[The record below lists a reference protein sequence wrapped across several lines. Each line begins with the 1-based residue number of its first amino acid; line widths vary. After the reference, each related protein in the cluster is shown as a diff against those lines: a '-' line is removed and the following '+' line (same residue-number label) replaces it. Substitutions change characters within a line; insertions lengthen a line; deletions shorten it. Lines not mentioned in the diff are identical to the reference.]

1 MRVGI
6 DTGGTFTDLAVL
18 GEDGQVHIGKVPS
31 TPDDPG
37 RALLAGLESLGLAG
51 RFRVGGDAGD
61 RDKVVHGTTVAL
73 NALLTGRLG
82 RVALVTNEGFR
93 DLIEI
98 GRQDRPELYALEP
111 EKPAALVPRERRF
124 EVPQRSWPTEPPHQV
139 AAEHAGGVGA
149 ALGSSALVEVRA
161 PSDAE
166 LARLRG
172 AVAASGAES
181 IAVCLLHSYADPSI
195 ERRIAEALAPLGL
208 PITCSAELLPAYRE
222 HERTSTALVNA
233 ALVPVVRQYLA
244 RLARELDPRHLE
256 LLQSAGGTL
265 GAARAADEPARILLS
280 GPAGGVIGAGAA
292 AREAGLGAVV
302 TLDMGGTSTD
312 VAFHAP
318 GAGLAGAVDDVK
330 VAGHPVA
337 LPTLDLYTIGCGGG
351 SLARVD
357 AAGVLHVGPE
367 SAGADPGPVCY
378 GRGTEPTVT
387 DAEVHLG
394 HVATGGFL
402 GGELAL
408 DVGAVARAFERLGAR
423 LGVSSTAAAEAVVD
437 VARAGMRRALGVM
450 TMQRGRDPRRT
461 PLVAFGGG
469 GGLHAAALAE
479 AIGCEGALVPQHPGV
494 LSAWGMA
501 HADALADRVQ
511 TVLVPLQ
518 AWSRRARAEALQAL
532 AELAA
537 EELVAAGHG
546 RQALTFET
554 SLSLRYRGQSFELP
568 LADTDDVAARFHA
581 AHEERYGWRL
591 ADHPIDLVHLRARA
605 IARAGHGASAAPKTP
620 TSAPSRLECP
630 RPVRERSAVFRGVR
644 ATIPVFDRAAL
655 TRGSEVLGPAII
667 EEFTATTLVPP
678 GTRATLTNGA
688 HLWLTA
694 I

>member
-6 DTGGTFTDLAVL
+6 DTGGTFTDLAARAD
-18 GEDGQVHIGKVPS
+18 DGAVRIAKVPS

-37 RALLAGLESLGLAG
+37 RALVAGLAALGLEE
-51 RFRVGGDAGD
+51 RFRPGGGDAGS
-61 RDKVVHGTTVAL
+61 RLVHGTTVAL
-73 NALLTGRLG
+73 NALLTGRIG
-82 RVALVTNEGFR
+82 RAALVTNAGFL

-111 EKPAALVPRERRF
+111 EKPAPLVPRERRF
-124 EVPQRSWPTEPPHQV
+124 EVPQRSWPDP
-139 AAEHAGGVGA
+139 AGPRDGLPRVI
-149 ALGSSALVEVRA
+149 EVQS
-161 PSDAE
+161 PSEADLE
-166 LARLRG
+166 RLRA

-181 IAVCLLHSYADPSI
+181 VAVCLLHAYATPEI
-195 ERRIAEALAPLGL
+195 EQRVARALAPLGL
-208 PITCSAELLPAYRE
+208 PVTCSATLLPAYRE

-233 ALVPVVRQYLA
+233 ALVPVVRRYLA
-244 RLARELDPRHLE
+244 RLARELDPERLD

-265 GAARAADEPARILLS
+265 SAERAAEEPARVLLS

-292 AREAGLGAVV
+292 AQAAGLGPVV

-357 AAGVLHVGPE
+357 AGGVLHVGPE
-367 SAGADPGPVCY
+367 SAGADPGPLCY
-378 GRGTEPTVT
+378 GRGAVPTVT
-387 DAEVHLG
+387 DAHVFLG

-408 DVGAVARAFERLGAR
+408 DTDAVARGFEGLGRA
-423 LGVSSTAAAEAVVD
+423 LGTSAAAAAEAVID

-469 GGLHAAALAE
+469 GGLHAAALARVMG
-479 AIGCEGALVPQHPGV
+479 AEGALVPVHPGV

-501 HADALADRVQ
+501 HADALVDRVR
-511 TVLVPLQ
+511 TLLVPLAAFGAPQ
-518 AWSRRARAEALQAL
+518 RAAALSALQAEATEAL
-532 AELAA
+532 L
-537 EELVAAGHG
+537 AAGHAPG
-546 RQALTFET
+546 ALRSEA
-554 SLSLRYRGQSFELP
+554 SLSLRYRGQSFELA
-568 LADTDDVAARFHA
+568 LHDSADIAERFHA
-581 AHEERYGWRL
+581 LHAERYGWRL
-591 ADHPIDLVHLRARA
+591 DEHPIELVHLRARA
-605 IARAGHGASAAPKTP
+605 VAPGPRPRSASLRVDDTPARAA
-620 TSAPSRLECP
+620 
-630 RPVRERSAVFRGVR
+630 RPR
-644 ATIPVFDRAAL
+644 ATRRAAFGGVQGDVPVYSREDL
-655 TRGSEVLGPAII
+655 AHDTVLIGPAIV

-678 GTRATLTNGA
+678 GCRLSVRAGG
-688 HLWLTA
+688 HLWLSGWG
-694 I
+694 

>member
-6 DTGGTFTDLAVL
+6 DTGGTFTDLAARADD
-18 GEDGQVHIGKVPS
+18 GEVRIGKVQS

-37 RALLAGLESLGLAG
+37 RALLAGLAALGLTE
-51 RFRVGGDAGD
+51 RFRRGGTDAQGA
-61 RDKVVHGTTVAL
+61 DKVVHGTTVAL

-124 EVPQRSWPTEPPHQV
+124 EVAQRSWPDPDQ
-139 AAEHAGGVGA
+139 GGAV
-149 ALGSSALVEVRA
+149 VEVRR
-161 PSDAE
+161 PSEAD
-166 LARLRG
+166 LARLR
-172 AVAASGAES
+172 AEVAASGAES
-181 IAVCLLHSYADPSI
+181 VAVCLLHSYADPSI
-195 ERRIAEALAPLGL
+195 ERRVADALAPLGL
-208 PITCSAELLPAYRE
+208 SMTCSAELLPAYRE

-233 ALVPVVRQYLA
+233 ALVPVVRAYLA
-244 RLARELDPRHLE
+244 RLGRELDAHTLE

-265 GAARAADEPARILLS
+265 GAQRAADEPARILLS

-357 AAGVLHVGPE
+357 AGGVLHVGPE

-378 GRGTEPTVT
+378 GRGAEPTVT
-387 DAEVHLG
+387 DAHVLLG

-402 GGELAL
+402 GGELTL
-408 DVGAVARAFERLGAR
+408 DVDAVARAFERLGAR
-423 LGVSSTAAAEAVVD
+423 LGVSPTAAAEAVLD

-469 GGLHAAALAE
+469 GGLHAAALSTAL
-479 AIGCEGALVPQHPGV
+479 GCEGALVPRHPGV

-501 HADALADRVQ
+501 HADALADRVR
-511 TVLVPLQ
+511 TILAPLTKWG
-518 AWSRRARAEALQAL
+518 ARERRAALADLAQLALQ
-532 AELAA
+532 
-537 EELVAAGHG
+537 ELVAAGHD
-546 RQALTFET
+546 RARVTFET
-554 SLSLRYRGQSFELP
+554 SLSLRYRGQSFELA
-568 LADTDDVAARFHA
+568 LADTEDVAARFHA
-581 AHEERYGWRL
+581 AHQERYGWRL

-605 IARAGHGASAAPKTP
+605 SVHTLSATPSTARGGSARADSRSAAR
-620 TSAPSRLECP
+620 TSTQTART
-630 RPVRERSAVFRGVR
+630 RTAVFDGARG
-644 ATIPVFDRAAL
+644 PVPVVDRGEL
-655 TRGSEVLGPAII
+655 HGGEPLLGPAII

-678 GTRATLTNGA
+678 GYAAKLLDGD
-688 HLWLTA
+688 HLWVA
-694 I
+694 RA